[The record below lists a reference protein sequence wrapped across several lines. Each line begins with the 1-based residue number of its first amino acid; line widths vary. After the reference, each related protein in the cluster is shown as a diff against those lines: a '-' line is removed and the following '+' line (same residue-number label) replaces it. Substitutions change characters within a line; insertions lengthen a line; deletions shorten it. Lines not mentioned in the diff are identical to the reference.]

1 VKDTSRKLDT
11 APQPKK
17 KEEAKKLNEN
27 INFGENKQ
35 TNKQNTFIDF
45 FIVLNSFLGSVWL
58 LGPGTV
64 QH

>member
-27 INFGENKQ
+27 INFGGKQ
-35 TNKQNTFIDF
+35 TNKQTKYIY
-45 FIVLNSFLGSVWL
+45 
-58 LGPGTV
+58 
-64 QH
+64 